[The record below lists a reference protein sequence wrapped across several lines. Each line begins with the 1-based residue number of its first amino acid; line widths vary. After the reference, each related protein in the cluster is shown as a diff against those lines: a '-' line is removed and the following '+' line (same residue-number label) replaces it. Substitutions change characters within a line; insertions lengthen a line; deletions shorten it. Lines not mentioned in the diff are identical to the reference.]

1 VGDLKKR
8 KEAFMT
14 KEKFELTEEFEI
26 LIAERLLGEISL
38 EDNQK
43 LEKFFDENPAVKK
56 AFFEKEGVKRLLS
69 NAADNLEKLQ
79 LPEGKRNYLL
89 KLAEPKKS
97 GRIILVTYSVAAT
110 VFFSFMIG
118 LYFYTNNLFKEKE
131 GVVGSFNHNE
141 SAKSADDEGKLSAPA
156 ATDETVSKLKEKKES
171 VVVSKPAVS
180 APTKSKDTLK
190 DLQKDMFEEGEESDA
205 KSAQKIAAVK
215 VNEIVEEKKLLDQE
229 KSIRGEDKSVFKS
242 KIEAASNAPGYGA
255 PSKSGANKEEK
266 EHATEMAKAP
276 EAKSEKAD
284 RLANSNSKKKAV
296 MDGHPQPIIVG
307 ELEEASERDQ
317 SFEYNVEIQ
326 FNGQKQSK
334 KIVSTIDLNSEL
346 HKEKMNLKHLL
357 ELTGKNF
364 NESKKDSA
372 IKASAPSV
380 SVQDVKSNHLKL
392 SEEKVAKQAEK
403 REDLASFPSES
414 DSSQVKEF
422 ALVHTCYIAYQ
433 SRNNLAKDA
442 KIKLLEEIKKSLI
455 GLSNFKQDEMLKTWL
470 ADIEKELK

>member
-1 VGDLKKR
+1 
-8 KEAFMT
+8 MT
-14 KEKFELTEEFEI
+14 KEKFELPEEFEI
-26 LIAERLLGEISL
+26 LIAERLLGEISH

-43 LEKFFDENPAVKK
+43 LERFFDENPAVKK

-79 LPEGKRNYLL
+79 LPDGKRNYLL

-141 SAKSADDEGKLSAPA
+141 SAKSIDEEGKLSAPA
-156 ATDETVSKLKEKKES
+156 DETVSKLKGKKES
-171 VVVSKPAVS
+171 AVVSKPAVS

-190 DLQKDMFEEGEESDA
+190 DLKKDMFDEGEESDA

-215 VNEIVEEKKLLDQE
+215 VNEIVEEEKLQDQE
-229 KSIRGEDKSVFKS
+229 KSIRGEDKSTSKS
-242 KIEAASNAPGYGA
+242 KIEAASNAPSYGA
-255 PSKSGANKEEK
+255 PAKGGANKQEK
-266 EHATEMAKAP
+266 EYAAEMAKAP
-276 EAKSEKAD
+276 EAKSEKVD
-284 RLANSNSKKKAV
+284 RLANSTSKKRANA
-296 MDGHPQPIIVG
+296 DGHSQPIVVG

-317 SFEYNVEIQ
+317 SFEYNADIQ

-334 KIVSTIDLNSEL
+334 KIISTIDLNSEL
-346 HKEKMNLKHLL
+346 HNEKINLKHLL
-357 ELTGKNF
+357 ELTGLKSF

-372 IKASAPSV
+372 NKASTPSV
-380 SVQDVKSNHLKL
+380 SVQDVKSNNHKL
-392 SEEKVAKQAEK
+392 SEEKVAKPAEK
-403 REDLASFPSES
+403 REDYAPTLSES
-414 DSSQVKEF
+414 NSSQVKEF
-422 ALVHTCYIAYQ
+422 ALVHTCYVAYQ

-442 KIKLLEEIKKSLI
+442 KIKLLEEIKKSL
-455 GLSNFKQDEMLKTWL
+455 LSLSHFKQDEMFKTWL